1 MGKINVLD
9 VNIANMIAA
18 GEVVE
23 RPASVVKEL
32 LENSIDA
39 HAKNITV
46 EIKHGGMTYIRVT
59 DDGDGI
65 EADDVRTAF
74 LPHATSKIKTSE
86 DLSKIYTLGFRGEA
100 LASIGAVAKVE
111 IYTKTK
117 NAPLGKMLAIEGGT
131 VTEESEA
138 GCSDGTTII
147 VRNLFYNTPARMK
160 FLKKDATE
168 TGYVSDVI
176 NKAVLGNPGVSIK
189 YIGATKS
196 LSSPGDGQLKSS
208 IFSVYGKDYLK
219 NVIPVSYEDENIK
232 IEGFIGNSSLSKKNR
247 SYQTFYINGR
257 NILSKTMSAALSEAF
272 KNTVMVGQFP
282 FAVLNVTLNPA
293 FVDVNVH
300 PTKMEVRFSD
310 DKKIFDAVYWACKNA
325 LGEKKHIPEME
336 FSHPVKKP
344 EFKNAINPKNVKQ
357 EEINLLK
364 DSYIKGASS
373 YESSKTSAG
382 GKISDI
388 GKSQKPITKEALST
402 KDKLFAKESF
412 FGKEPIPE
420 RENISKSE
428 NLTEKEDVLKTEGVS
443 KSEGVSEKEGFF
455 EKESISEKD
464 KVFEKKNP
472 FTKENLFTKESLF
485 AKSENAEEIL
495 PSFNDNLS
503 QKNTENDAFVRSTDE
518 KVDFSENT
526 AKENE
531 PIRANVSFRVV
542 GQIFSTYIIVEKNGE
557 MIIID
562 QHAAHERLYF
572 EEFLKDLKEGK
583 TYSQMMLVPM
593 TVDLSPIEFATFS
606 QNKDFFTKIGFDI
619 DEFGNN
625 VVIIRSVPETLIDI
639 NLKDLLTE
647 LIENVSKTNGKTHT
661 DTELAALHTMACKRA
676 LKGNQTLTMAEM
688 EELVKRV
695 EGLDAINTCP
705 HGRPIEIKMTKK
717 ELEKNFKRIV

>member
-219 NVIPVSYEDENIK
+219 NVIPVSYEGENIK

-282 FAVLNVTLNPA
+282 FAVLNVTLNPV

-336 FSHPVKKP
+336 FSHPVKKA

-373 YESSKTSAG
+373 YESGKTSAG
-382 GKISDI
+382 GKTSNI
-388 GKSQKPITKEALST
+388 GSESQKPITKEEPFT
-402 KDKLFAKESF
+402 KDKFFTKESF
-412 FGKEPIPE
+412 FGKEPISE
-420 RENISKSE
+420 RESISKAE
-428 NLTEKEDVLKTEGVS
+428 NITEKEIVS
-443 KSEGVSEKEGFF
+443 VKENFTKKEG
-455 EKESISEKD
+455 ISENE

-485 AKSENAEEIL
+485 GKSENAEEIS

-503 QKNTENDAFVRSTDE
+503 QKNTENDAFVRNADE
-518 KVDFSENT
+518 KTGFSEST
-526 AKENE
+526 ANENDT
-531 PIRANVSFRVV
+531 IRANASFRVV

-606 QNKDFFTKIGFDI
+606 QNKDFFAKIGFDI